1 MAQTLK
7 FGNGEW
13 ATKDGSVL
21 AYNDENSNYKPL
33 PFDFSRASK
42 ATVINKNG
50 LIEEV
55 GSGQPRIDYL
65 DNTKG
70 SMLLEPSRTNLI
82 TQSEAFSNSY
92 WTKSGA
98 SIEGDASTAGS
109 EEIVNGDFATDTD
122 WAKESGWA
130 IGSGTA
136 NATAITLAASLNQI
150 PSSLVVGKTYL
161 LTYTVL
167 NYVSGNIKGIV
178 GLDNTSLATSRNS
191 NGTYSQ
197 YFYASGVLQVRFQN
211 AGSTFTGSIDNVSVK
226 EVQGFSAPS
235 VDSPLGAF
243 KLVED
248 TSTGGHRVYAIASIT
263 SGQKYAQSF
272 YAKQG
277 ERSVVQ
283 LAFGGK
289 FSSTDYANFDLSNG
303 TVSAEVGSIDAKIEA
318 LSNGWY
324 RCSAFSTAVI
334 TGTEASY
341 IQIQNSTTA
350 TRFAS
355 YTGDGTSGVYI
366 FGAQLEQASY
376 PTSYIKTEGT
386 AQTRLADTCSQ
397 TPPDGVIG
405 QTEGVAY
412 VEVDWKGNDEESI
425 FGVLHNGTSYRM
437 DFGYSATFNSFYF
450 NVRNGGGQGLMQY
463 ANPTIGK
470 YKIAVVYKN
479 NDFALW
485 VNGINEASDN
495 SGTVPI
501 TTTYN
506 VGNYIGG
513 GREYPIINSKLYNT
527 RLSNS
532 ELATLTS

>member
-1 MAQTLK
+1 MANTLK

-13 ATKDGSVL
+13 YGKKDTIL

-33 PFDFSRASK
+33 PFDFTRASN
-42 ATVINKNG
+42 ATVVNKDG
-50 LIEEV
+50 LIETV
-55 GSGQPRIDYL
+55 GSGEPRIDYK

-70 SMLLEPSRTNLI
+70 ALLLEPSRTNLFPY
-82 TQSEAFSNSY
+82 SEDYSVSNWSKY
-92 WTKSGA
+92 GAGTGVAPTLTSNYAISPDGTLNASRLQFDKGTGNTSGDMSILNDNVIVSSGA
-98 SIEGDASTAGS
+98 TTSKSVYVKSNTSEEYDIVVYEAVDAS
-109 EEIVNGDFATDTD
+109 
-122 WAKESGWA
+122 
-130 IGSGTA
+130 GT
-136 NATAITLAASLNQI
+136 
-150 PSSLVVGKTYL
+150 
-161 LTYTVL
+161 
-167 NYVSGNIKGIV
+167 NIKKV
-178 GLDNTSLATSRNS
+178 RVTSEWQRVEVY
-191 NGTYSQ
+191 GT
-197 YFYASGVLQVRFQN
+197 VP
-211 AGSTFTGSIDNVSVK
+211 ST
-226 EVQGFSAPS
+226 
-235 VDSPLGAF
+235 
-243 KLVED
+243 
-248 TSTGGHRVYAIASIT
+248 T
-263 SGQKYAQSF
+263 SGITIGLREINVA
-272 YAKQG
+272 G
-277 ERSVVQ
+277 
-283 LAFGGK
+283 
-289 FSSTDYANFDLSNG
+289 LSNN
-303 TVSAEVGSIDAKIEA
+303 ADLLI
-318 LSNGWY
+318 Y
-324 RCSAFSTAVI
+324 
-334 TGTEASY
+334 
-341 IQIQNSTTA
+341 
-350 TRFAS
+350 
-355 YTGDGTSGVYI
+355 
-366 FGAQLEQASY
+366 GAQVEEGSY
-376 PTSYIKTEGT
+376 PTSYIPTNGESG
-386 AQTRLADTCSQ
+386 AVTRLAETCSQ

-532 ELATLTS
+532 ELQALTTI